1 MQRYEKIL
9 AGQVKAAS
17 RLIRDLED
25 GLPEAIEVIKALYP
39 YTGKSQVIGITG
51 APGAGKSTL
60 TDGLISSFRSRGQTI
75 GILAIDPT
83 SPFTGGAI
91 LGDRVRM
98 QNHSEDPGVFIRSL
112 ATRGYLGGLSRATG
126 DSIHVMDSMGK
137 DLVLVE
143 TVGTGQQEVEIM
155 NHAYTVVVVLVPGMG
170 DAIQTIKAG
179 LMEIADIFVINK
191 ADRDGADVLAK
202 EIMLMM
208 DMAVDD
214 RGGWMPPVV
223 QVGNINAQDS
233 FNKGIAELTRVIEEH
248 HNHLLQSGMLQQ
260 RQQRK
265 ASNEIKNCLVAGILD
280 PIYHELCETKVLDSY
295 VNQVVARDKDPHT
308 LGEEIAR
315 RYLKQEFVSSGE

>member
-1 MQRYEKIL
+1 MKRYKTIL

-25 GLPEAIEVIKALYP
+25 GFTDAIEVVKKLYP
-39 YTGKSQVIGITG
+39 YTGKAYIVGITG

-60 TDGLISSFRSRGQTI
+60 TDGLISSFRSRGKTL
-75 GILAIDPT
+75 GVLAVDPT
-83 SPFTGGAI
+83 SPFSGGAI

-98 QNHSEDPGVFIRSL
+98 QNHSEDPSVFIRSL
-112 ATRGYLGGLSRATG
+112 ATRGALGGLSRATG

-155 NHAYTVVVVLVPGMG
+155 NHAYTVLVVLVPGMG
-170 DAIQTIKAG
+170 DAVQTIKAG

-191 ADRDGADVLAK
+191 ADRDGAEALSR
-202 EIMLMM
+202 EIMLML
-208 DMAVDD
+208 DMAIEDKEE
-214 RGGWMPPVV
+214 WMPPVV
-223 QVGNINAQDS
+223 QVGNINTPNAFTS
-233 FNKGIAELTRVIEEH
+233 GITALTRAIEGH
-248 HNHLLQSGMLQQ
+248 RNYLLKSGGLRK

-265 ASNEIKNCLVAGILD
+265 AASEIRDALLASIIN
-280 PIYHELCETKVLDSY
+280 PIYQELSETKVLDTI
-295 VNQVVARDKDPHT
+295 VDQVVNREKDPHT

-315 RYLKQEFVSSGE
+315 RYLKQE